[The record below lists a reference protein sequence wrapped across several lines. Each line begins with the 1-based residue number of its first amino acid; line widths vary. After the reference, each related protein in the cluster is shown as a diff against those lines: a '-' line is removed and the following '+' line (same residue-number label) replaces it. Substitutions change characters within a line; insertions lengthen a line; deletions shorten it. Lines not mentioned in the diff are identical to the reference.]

1 MAQYE
6 TPQKVFEI
14 NGIKFGGKVGETP
27 IVLIGS
33 IFYKNHKILEDP
45 KKGVFDKK
53 RAETLINAQE
63 EISDKTGLPHVIDI
77 GAEYPEAIIKYI
89 DFVSNITDATFCP
102 DGPTPEINIPAV
114 NHISEIGLSDR
125 VIYNSIDPHTKDEVL
140 NAIKNAKIKASIMLT
155 FHSKYIFPDKK
166 IILLEGDEKTEGL
179 LVKAER
185 AGVDKPLIDTATLD
199 IPSVGICAR
208 AIKLI
213 KEKYGLPAGAGA
225 HNALHTWT
233 RRNEFGAAVRTISNV
248 IINTI
253 PQAVGADFLLIGPID
268 RAKEIFPTIALNDVV
283 LNYTAARIDRIKVDR
298 TGPISKIF

>member
-6 TPQKVFEI
+6 TPQKIFEI

-33 IFYKNHKILEDP
+33 IFYKNHNILEDP
-45 KKGVFDKK
+45 KKGIFDKK
-53 RAETLINAQE
+53 KAESLINAQE

-77 GAEYPEAIIKYI
+77 GAEYSEAIIKYI
-89 DFVSNITDATFCP
+89 DFVTSITDATFCP

-114 NHISEIGLSDR
+114 NHIGEVGLSDR
-125 VIYNSIDPHTKDEVL
+125 VIYNSIDPHTKEEEL
-140 NAIKNAKIKASIMLT
+140 NAIKNAKITSAILLT
-155 FHSKYIFPDKK
+155 FHSKYIFPAKK
-166 IILLEGDEKTEGL
+166 VKLLEGDENIEGL

-185 AGVDKPLIDTATLD
+185 AGIDKPLIDTATLD
-199 IPSVGICAR
+199 VPSVGICAR
-208 AIKLI
+208 TIKLI
-213 KEKYGLPAGAGA
+213 KEELGLPAGAGA

-233 RRNEFGAAVRTISNV
+233 RKKEFGDAVKSISNV

-283 LNYTAARIDRIKVDR
+283 LNYIAARIDRIKVDR